1 MHILLNTY
9 LAHAEVVAETSAP
22 AAEPAKNSD
31 LLGALGIDVRLLVLQ
46 MAAFLLLVWALKK
59 WVYPIL
65 IKAIDDRQAAMEAG
79 IKASEEA
86 KKVAEKAEEQ
96 VAKELEAARKQAD
109 EILVATQ
116 KEAAAIVGD
125 AEEKAQ
131 RRAENIVAEA
141 KADMNNQLQAAR
153 ESLKAETRDLVARAT
168 EQIIGEKVDASK
180 DAHLVDGALKKA
192 RGEA

>member
-1 MHILLNTY
+1 MHILSNLY
-9 LAHAEVVAETSAP
+9 FAAAEGHAEE
-22 AAEPAKNSD
+22 AASGG
-31 LLGALGIDVRLLVLQ
+31 LLGTLGIDVRLLVLQ
-46 MAAFLLLVWALKK
+46 TVAFLILLWALKK

-86 KKVAEKAEEQ
+86 KKSAEDAEKK
-96 VAKELEAARKQAD
+96 VAKELDAARKQAD
-109 EILVATQ
+109 EILAATH
-116 KEAAAIVGD
+116 KEAAGIVAD
-125 AEEKAQ
+125 AEEKAA

-153 ESLKAETRDLVARAT
+153 EDLKSETRKLVATAT
-168 EQIIGEKVDASK
+168 EQILGEKIDASK
-180 DAHLVDGALKKA
+180 DAKLVDSAIKKA